1 MSHCFLPCSRA
12 TDSTVGPS
20 VLALDV
26 FLDKAFVDC
35 AVVIMQL
42 AVAVRPAVNCLLRR
56 RLKDFGH
63 AFDVAE

>member
-1 MSHCFLPCSRA
+1 MTCCAVKH
-12 TDSTVGPS
+12 G
-20 VLALDV
+20 VLQARGDV
-26 FLDKAFVDC
+26 DKAFVDC